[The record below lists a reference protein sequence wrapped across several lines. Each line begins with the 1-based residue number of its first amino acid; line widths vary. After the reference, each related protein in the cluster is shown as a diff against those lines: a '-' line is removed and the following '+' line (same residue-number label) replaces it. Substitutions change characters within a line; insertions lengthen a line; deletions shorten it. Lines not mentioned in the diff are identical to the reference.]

1 MLNNLSVCSGCKKKI
16 FIKDNH
22 KSCEKCRNREKIK
35 KNKISNTEINIE
47 ESDINIEEPIKTN
60 IELCSNFKRRGCK
73 NIATDGFK
81 RCLKCREKEK
91 EQYDKMKNKIIKINN
106 NVNGNEKCCS
116 SCHKNLDINTHF
128 MDFRNN
134 QTKNCLSCRLKQNKL
149 DKHRDKEKRNELAR
163 VCAQN
168 PKNLEVKKTWKEDN
182 KEKINSYSDN
192 FRQRQIEKL
201 GCEEYLKKQAQNQK
215 NYRDKNPEKTK
226 EYNIKRNNNINY
238 AYTRYKHNA
247 NLKNL
252 IFNFTKEEFIDLV
265 KLECHYCKTIQSR
278 GFNGI
283 DKVNILN
290 DYVANNCVSCCF
302 ICNKMKSCLSHDVF
316 ILRITHILSYHEYIN
331 DASEFYYINY
341 KLCPNSNGTSY
352 DGCIKRAQNINV
364 DFNLTKEQFNF
375 IKSKNCYLCGLKTEK
390 IHTNGIDRFGS
401 DKGYI
406 EENVYSCCS
415 SCNFLKNDTN
425 ISVLLNKL
433 ILIFENYK
441 SNGELIKIINK
452 IKENND
458 NLLDTYNI
466 NNIKVHLNKKK
477 KEELTE
483 TQKINTLIARETKIE
498 RFKTEN
504 ILNRENKRKLLIEE
518 SKLNNALEHE
528 KNEKQIMLNQFTDNE
543 PIENELKM
551 DEVEEDLKIYDLIDN
566 QNILNDDINNL
577 ILKIIDKYN
586 KN

>member
-1 MLNNLSVCSGCKKKI
+1 
-16 FIKDNH
+16 
-22 KSCEKCRNREKIK
+22 
-35 KNKISNTEINIE
+35 
-47 ESDINIEEPIKTN
+47 
-60 IELCSNFKRRGCK
+60 
-73 NIATDGFK
+73 
-81 RCLKCREKEK
+81 
-91 EQYDKMKNKIIKINN
+91 
-106 NVNGNEKCCS
+106 
-116 SCHKNLDINTHF
+116 
-128 MDFRNN
+128 
-134 QTKNCLSCRLKQNKL
+134 
-149 DKHRDKEKRNELAR
+149 
-163 VCAQN
+163 
-168 PKNLEVKKTWKEDN
+168 
-182 KEKINSYSDN
+182 
-192 FRQRQIEKL
+192 
-201 GCEEYLKKQAQNQK
+201 
-215 NYRDKNPEKTK
+215 
-226 EYNIKRNNNINY
+226 
-238 AYTRYKHNA
+238 
-247 NLKNL
+247 
-252 IFNFTKEEFIDLV
+252 
-265 KLECHYCKTIQSR
+265 
-278 GFNGI
+278 
-283 DKVNILN
+283 
-290 DYVANNCVSCCF
+290 
-302 ICNKMKSCLSHDVF
+302 
-316 ILRITHILSYHEYIN
+316 
-331 DASEFYYINY
+331 
-341 KLCPNSNGTSY
+341 
-352 DGCIKRAQNINV
+352 
-364 DFNLTKEQFNF
+364 
-375 IKSKNCYLCGLKTEK
+375 LCGLKTEE
-390 IHTNGIDRFGS
+390 IHTNGIDRFDS

-452 IKENND
+452 IKKNNN

-477 KEELTE
+477 KEELNE

-543 PIENELKM
+543 PIENIEKNELKM